1 MLFSRWRPKSTM
13 TVARKSIQ
21 IGLNHPPTLTPLT
34 SSSSNEPMS
43 NASAAFTSP
52 RGGIS
57 GGVN

>member
-1 MLFSRWRPKSTM
+1 M

>member
-1 MLFSRWRPKSTM
+1 MM
-13 TVARKSIQ
+13 TKKHNDNDKKV
-21 IGLNHPPTLTPLT
+21 LNHPPTLTPLT

>member
-1 MLFSRWRPKSTM
+1 MMEKKQNDSDKKVYTNVS
-13 TVARKSIQ
+13 
-21 IGLNHPPTLTPLT
+21 NHPPTLTPLT